1 MERVEIMA
9 TKVDRTEK
17 RDNNKAVLMMRS
29 IYCFNYYKFH
39 NYKFIKSFLAL
50 KTTALAIVIIPVIV
64 FEISYLF
71 ANRQN
76 RLELLY

>member
-9 TKVDRTEK
+9 TEVDRIEK

-29 IYCFNYYKFH
+29 IYCFNYFKLH

-64 FEISYLF
+64 FKISYLF